1 MSIDTIQDI
10 HIEEKDG
17 QWIATVPKIGVRVA
31 GATADEALTNAQR
44 AITAAMIAEA
54 EERKRH
60 TRGQDH
66 TA

>member
-17 QWIATVPKIGVRVA
+17 QWIATVPKIGASVT
-31 GATADEALTNAQR
+31 GATHDEALTNAQR
-44 AITAAMIAEA
+44 AITRAMIAKA
-54 EERKRH
+54 EERKRQ

>member
-1 MSIDTIQDI
+1 MSIDTMQDI

-17 QWIATVPKIGVRVA
+17 KFIATIPKIGATVT
-31 GATADEALTNAQR
+31 GATHDEALTNAQR
-44 AITAAMIAEA
+44 AITQAMSAEA